1 MKLAECSD
9 FNLVDAF
16 SMLDHKSLGWVS
28 APQIFTMFLDHE
40 VFAHK
45 DDIYNYTRRF
55 DRDMDSKL
63 LYSDFCESFTPKDPY
78 YAHAVNQRKPKY
90 IHVKEVPKKY
100 YFADETR
107 NYLFQL
113 FKTHF
118 LTEEK
123 IELAKKKVA
132 RSHTFTIHDAFSCM
146 DTYKQGHLTKDD
158 FLRILERNGLHPAES
173 ELTLLCARFDKR
185 LTGCISY
192 GEFMDEILEKKS
204 LLGDVYSLNLLRKV
218 E

>member
-1 MKLAECSD
+1 MALAECSD

-16 SMLDHKSLGWVS
+16 AILDAKSLGWVT
-28 APQIFTMFLDHE
+28 APQIYAMFLDSE
-40 VFAHK
+40 NFAHK
-45 DDIYNYTRRF
+45 DDIYNYVRRY

-78 YAHAVNQRKPKY
+78 YAHNVNQRKPKY
-90 IHVKEVPKKY
+90 IHVKEVPRKY

-107 NYLFQL
+107 DKFFQL

-123 IELAKKKVA
+123 IELAKKRIA
-132 RSHTFTIHDAFSCM
+132 RSHTFTIHDAFSCV
-146 DTYKQGHLTKDD
+146 DTYKQGHLNRDD
-158 FLRILERNGLHPAES
+158 LLRLMQKNGLHPSES
-173 ELTLLCARFDKR
+173 EMTLLCARFDKR
-185 LTGCISY
+185 LTGTIAY
-192 GEFMDEILEKKS
+192 HEFMDEILEKKS